1 MKLNIKKSNNTIKKS
16 SEDVNIQFTKEETQ
30 MAKEYLKRCSI
41 LLITGEMKIKIM
53 MRHFLT
59 LVRIAII
66 KKSINNN

>member
-1 MKLNIKKSNNTIKKS
+1 MKLNIKKSNNTIKKW

-41 LLITGEMKIKIM
+41 LLIIGEIKIKIM

>member
-1 MKLNIKKSNNTIKKS
+1 
-16 SEDVNIQFTKEETQ
+16 

-41 LLITGEMKIKIM
+41 LLIIGEIKIKIM

>member
-16 SEDVNIQFTKEETQ
+16 SEDINIQFTKEETQ